1 MNCDCGSTTA
11 MLNPKEAMRLVLEHA
26 APLGV
31 ERVALS
37 RASGRVLAQ
46 TVVADRD
53 YPPFDRAMMDGYAVR
68 LADAGKRVAVVGEAT
83 PGVAWSG
90 RLTDGQAVSIMTGAP
105 CPDGAELVVPVE
117 QTVLEGD
124 VVGLPD
130 DLRPG
135 RHIAYRGSDRPSG
148 ADLLGAGARI
158 TPLALAVMATVGVVR
173 PLVRCRPKVALVA
186 TGNELL
192 DAAARPG
199 RYQIR
204 DSNTP
209 LLLGVLHRLGV
220 SDTLCLRAVD
230 RPEEIRARLAEC
242 ESYEIVLLTGGVSA
256 GRYDFIPEV
265 VAGLGWRVVFHKL
278 AQQPGKPLLFAER
291 NGRLLFGLPG
301 NPLAVHLCAQRYVA
315 AAIRGMSGL
324 PALPARGVGRLAA
337 GCGNRGDR
345 TLFLPA
351 RVRPMAAD
359 GGSSVEPMATHG
371 SADIFPASRANAM
384 LELAPGQTI
393 CSGAGVQF
401 EWLAGE
407 CAGEGDPA

>member
-11 MLNPKEAMRLVLEHA
+11 MLNPKEAMRLVLERA

-68 LADAGKRVAVVGEAT
+68 LADAGRRVAVVGEAT

-117 QTVLEGD
+117 QTVREGD
-124 VVGLPD
+124 GVGLPD

-135 RHIAYRGSDRPSG
+135 RHIAYRGSDQPSG

-158 TPLALAVMATVGVVR
+158 TPLALAVMATVGVVH
-173 PLVRCRPKVALVA
+173 PLVRRRPKVALVA

-192 DAAARPG
+192 DAAARPE

-204 DSNTP
+204 DCNTP
-209 LLLGVLHRLGV
+209 LLLVG
-220 SDTLCLRAVD
+220 RAPGSGCPTRSACAAD
-230 RPEEIRARLAEC
+230 RPEEIRARLEEC
-242 ESYEIVLLTGGVSA
+242 RSYEIVLLTGGVSA

-265 VAGLGWRVVFHKL
+265 VAGLGWRVCL
-278 AQQPGKPLLFAER
+278 
-291 NGRLLFGLPG
+291 
-301 NPLAVHLCAQRYVA
+301 
-315 AAIRGMSGL
+315 S
-324 PALPARGVGRLAA
+324 
-337 GCGNRGDR
+337 
-345 TLFLPA
+345 
-351 RVRPMAAD
+351 
-359 GGSSVEPMATHG
+359 
-371 SADIFPASRANAM
+371 
-384 LELAPGQTI
+384 
-393 CSGAGVQF
+393 
-401 EWLAGE
+401 
-407 CAGEGDPA
+407 